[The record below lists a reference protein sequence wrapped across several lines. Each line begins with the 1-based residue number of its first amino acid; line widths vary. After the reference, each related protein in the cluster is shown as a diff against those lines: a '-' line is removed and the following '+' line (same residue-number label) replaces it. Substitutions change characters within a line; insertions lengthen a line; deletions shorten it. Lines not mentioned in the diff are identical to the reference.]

1 MGLLFSTTI
10 PMYLLSANFRGQA
23 IYITILPRFREDLGG
38 AFDVPKEKCPPD
50 GGSSGCVTG
59 NPMSIFPSSKKPI
72 PTSLPH
78 SSCDPLFKS
87 TTQRSQS
94 DYFIFQRRHSRS
106 ISSPNASSDSDI
118 STPSLTPDSNNCR
131 QSPVP
136 TSSVVKPS
144 SDALDFLMTLFP
156 RHGLIALPYAKRM
169 SISAPNLGVV
179 FDGVVLDLPEEPR
192 TLYVDGKSA
201 ESVNLRESIIAL
213 LDLADER
220 LGCSGLAIALERSSP
235 NLGALLHSLMYVGGS
250 VVTRPPFDVDSAF
263 ILVGLDI

>member
-1 MGLLFSTTI
+1 V
-10 PMYLLSANFRGQA
+10 QA
-23 IYITILPRFREDLGG
+23 IYIIILLRSRGALGG

-59 NPMSIFPSSKKPI
+59 SPMSIFPSSKNLISVSHYHP
-72 PTSLPH
+72 P
-78 SSCDPLFKS
+78 CDPLFKP

-94 DYFIFQRRHSRS
+94 DYFVFERQHSRPIS
-106 ISSPNASSDSDI
+106 ISSASSDSDI

-131 QSPVP
+131 QGPIP
-136 TSSVVKPS
+136 ARSVVKPS

-156 RHGLIALPYAKRM
+156 RHGLVALPYAKRM
-169 SISAPNLGVV
+169 SISAPNLGVA

-220 LGCSGLAIALERSSP
+220 LGCSGLAIVLERSSP
-235 NLGALLHSLMYVGGS
+235 NLGALLHSLMYVGGT
-250 VVTRPPFDVDSAF
+250 VVTKPPFDVDPAF
-263 ILVGLDI
+263 VLVGLDV

>member
-10 PMYLLSANFRGQA
+10 PMYLLSANFRGHA
-23 IYITILPRFREDLGG
+23 IYITILPRSLEDLGG

-59 NPMSIFPSSKKPI
+59 SPMSIFPSSKNLI
-72 PTSLPH
+72 STSLSH
-78 SSCDPLFKS
+78 SSCSPLLKS
-87 TTQRSQS
+87 TTQRSPS
-94 DYFIFQRRHSRS
+94 DYFIFQRRHSS

-118 STPSLTPDSNNCR
+118 STPSLTPDSNNRR
-131 QSPVP
+131 QSPAP
-136 TSSVVKPS
+136 TSSVAKLS

-179 FDGVVLDLPEEPR
+179 FDGVVLDLPKEPR
-192 TLYVDGKSA
+192 ILYVDGKSA
-201 ESVNLRESIIAL
+201 ESMNLRESIIAL

-220 LGCSGLAIALERSSP
+220 LGCLGLAIVLERSSP

-250 VVTRPPFDVDSAF
+250 VITRPPFDVDSAF

>member
-23 IYITILPRFREDLGG
+23 IYITILRRFREDLGYAVVNLLPSVMLNIFSG

-50 GGSSGCVTG
+50 GGSLGCVTG
-59 NPMSIFPSSKKPI
+59 SPMSIFPSSKKLI
-72 PTSLPH
+72 PTSLSH

-94 DYFIFQRRHSRS
+94 DYFISQRRHSQS
-106 ISSPNASSDSDI
+106 ISSPNASDSDI
-118 STPSLTPDSNNCR
+118 STPSLTPDSNNYR
-131 QSPVP
+131 RSPDL
-136 TSSVVKPS
+136 TNSVAKPS
-144 SDALDFLMTLFP
+144 SDALDFLMTVFP

-201 ESVNLRESIIAL
+201 ELVNVRERWVHS
-213 LDLADER
+213 
-220 LGCSGLAIALERSSP
+220 SSSP
-235 NLGALLHSLMYVGGS
+235 FLRG
-250 VVTRPPFDVDSAF
+250 
-263 ILVGLDI
+263 